1 MTSYTTQASYP
12 YPAAA
17 DQLVDYPTTAAAFAG
32 YLDNLPNRNRII
44 NGLFDI
50 WQRGTSFA
58 AIVTGTY
65 TADRWVYTQ
74 TGAGG
79 TRSVSQ
85 QANALGTL
93 IGGMQAK
100 QFLRMDITVLGSA
113 TAQTIGQRIEDVRTC
128 AGETVSISCMVKG
141 TLTGAVTLNV
151 LQNFG
156 TGGSPSA
163 TVTTAVGTYTPT
175 ASWVRK
181 TFTVAVPSITG
192 KTLGSTADTHYLELQ
207 FDAGNKTGQLDI
219 WGVQLEANTTATILE
234 REPIQQT
241 LAKCQRYYYRF
252 AAGDQYQR
260 FSWGFFSDAVT
271 IVMTIHLP
279 VPLRTVAVTPVLDYS
294 GTIYATNYL
303 GTNFTVSSIA
313 ATASQSSPI
322 TIAASGT
329 VAGATGGQGAYVRSI
344 TTNTYLG
351 ISAEL

>member
-58 AIVTGTY
+58 AIATGTY

-79 TRSVSQ
+79 SRSVSQ
-85 QANALGTL
+85 QSNALGTL

-100 QFLRMDITVLGSA
+100 QFLRLDIATLGSA
-113 TAQTIGQRIEDVRTC
+113 TAQTIGQRIEDVRTF
-128 AGETVSISCMVKG
+128 AGETVSVSCMVKG
-141 TLTGAVTLNV
+141 TLTGAVTLNL

-181 TFTVAVPSITG
+181 TFTIAVPSISG

-207 FDAGNKTGQLDI
+207 FDCGNKTGQLDI
-219 WGVQLEANTTATILE
+219 WGVQLEQNTTATILE
-234 REPIQQT
+234 REPIAQT
-241 LAKCQRYYYRF
+241 LAKCLRYYWIQSAGQKSVGVF
-252 AAGDQYQR
+252 ASYTASANNYG
-260 FSWGFFSDAVT
+260 FSF
-271 IVMTIHLP
+271 P
-279 VPLRTVAVTPVLDYS
+279 VQMRVSPVCTVASTYSAFYFNGSNQAATGMS
-294 GTIYATNYL
+294 GTAQSEYAGLLQHTASMGGLTHLVN
-303 GTNFTVSSIA
+303 GAGAGSSIVWA
-313 ATASQSSPI
+313 
-322 TIAASGT
+322 
-329 VAGATGGQGAYVRSI
+329 
-344 TTNTYLG
+344 
-351 ISAEL
+351 AEL

>member
-1 MTSYTTQASYP
+1 MTSYTTQANYP

-58 AIVTGTY
+58 AIATGTY

-79 TRSVSQ
+79 SRSVSQ
-85 QANALGTL
+85 QSNALGTL

-100 QFLRMDITVLGSA
+100 QFLRLDIATLGSA
-113 TAQTIGQRIEDVRTC
+113 TAQTIGQRIEDVRTF

-141 TLTGAVTLNV
+141 TLTGAVTLNL

-156 TGGSPSA
+156 SGGSPSA

-175 ASWVRK
+175 ASWVRQ
-181 TFTVAVPSITG
+181 TFTIAVPSITG
-192 KTLGSTADTHYLELQ
+192 KTLGSTSDTHYIELQ

-219 WGVQLEANTTATILE
+219 WGVQLEQNTTATILE

-241 LAKCQRYYYRF
+241 LAKCYRYYWIQCSGTEGVGTFGAYNSSSNTSYVYFPVTFR
-252 AAGDQYQR
+252 AIPICTIAGTFTAYY
-260 FSWGFFSDAVT
+260 
-271 IVMTIHLP
+271 
-279 VPLRTVAVTPVLDYS
+279 YS
-294 GTIYATNYL
+294 GGGTTAT
-303 GTNFTVSSIA
+303 GFA
-313 ATASQSSPI
+313 ATATSTRLATMSHTANIGATS
-322 TIAASGT
+322 TVYGASGASSM
-329 VAGATGGQGAYVRSI
+329 VWA
-344 TTNTYLG
+344 
-351 ISAEL
+351 AEL

>member
-58 AIVTGTY
+58 AITTGTY

-79 TRSVSQ
+79 SRSVSQ
-85 QANALGTL
+85 QSNALGTL

-100 QFLRMDITVLGSA
+100 QFLRLDIATLGSA
-113 TAQTIGQRIEDVRTC
+113 TAQTIGQRIEDVRTF
-128 AGETVSISCMVKG
+128 AGETISVSCMVKG

-156 TGGSPSA
+156 SGGSPSA

-181 TFTVAVPSITG
+181 TFTIAVPSISG

-207 FDAGNKTGQLDI
+207 FDCGNKTGQLDI
-219 WGVQLEANTTATILE
+219 WGVQLEQNTTATILE

-241 LAKCQRYYYRF
+241 LAKCQRYYNL
-252 AAGDQYQR
+252 
-260 FSWGFFSDAVT
+260 
-271 IVMTIHLP
+271 I
-279 VPLRTVAVTPVLDYS
+279 
-294 GTIYATNYL
+294 
-303 GTNFTVSSIA
+303 
-313 ATASQSSPI
+313 
-322 TIAASGT
+322 ASGT
-329 VAGATGGQGAYVRSI
+329 DEYIAIGQ
-344 TTNTYLG
+344 TYLTNNYIPFRFNNMRFAPTLS
-351 ISAEL
+351 ISSAGHFQCWTSAAAVSTCSSVTIDVASKTTARMIAVAPALTTGYPSIFMSINASATLALVAEL

>member
-44 NGLFDI
+44 NGLFDV

-79 TRSVSQ
+79 SRSVSQ
-85 QANALGTL
+85 QSNALGTL

-100 QFLRMDITVLGSA
+100 QFLRLDIATLGSA
-113 TAQTIGQRIEDVRTC
+113 TAQTIGQRVEDVRTF
-128 AGETVSISCMVKG
+128 AGETVSISCMIKG
-141 TLTGAVTLNV
+141 TLTGAVTLNL

-219 WGVQLEANTTATILE
+219 WGVQLEQNTTATILE

-241 LAKCQRYYYRF
+241 LAKCQRYYFRHIQPAQTGYGPATNNGYTPVFYPVEMRVIPTGTKVGTF
-252 AAGDQYQR
+252 SVTNCGQPVVNVTGQSTRQAAYY
-260 FSWGFFSDAVT
+260 
-271 IVMTIHLP
+271 
-279 VPLRTVAVTPVLDYS
+279 VAVTALGQYS
-294 GTIYATNYL
+294 LY
-303 GTNFTVSSIA
+303 SPD
-313 ATASQSSPI
+313 ATAYI
-322 TIAASGT
+322 EYA
-329 VAGATGGQGAYVRSI
+329 
-344 TTNTYLG
+344 
-351 ISAEL
+351 AEL

>member
-44 NGLFDI
+44 NGLFDV

-58 AIVTGTY
+58 AIATGTY

-85 QANALGTL
+85 QSNALGTL

-113 TAQTIGQRIEDVRTC
+113 TAQTIGQRIEDVRTF

-141 TLTGAVTLNV
+141 TLTGAVTLNL

-181 TFTVAVPSITG
+181 TFTVAVPSISG

-219 WGVQLEANTTATILE
+219 WGVQLEQNTTATILE
-234 REPIQQT
+234 REPIAQT
-241 LAKCQRYYYRF
+241 VAKCQRYYFSVTY
-252 AAGDQYQR
+252 AAGSYLVTGQAWATY
-260 FSWGFFSDAVT
+260 SWLWT
-271 IVMTIHLP
+271 HPLP
-279 VPLRTVAVTPVLDYS
+279 VSMRVVPTA
-294 GTIYATNYL
+294 A
-303 GTNFTVSSIA
+303 TVSGVNALNSIQSNYVAGTLTHTVQLGKSSQQSIA
-313 ATASQSSPI
+313 VESA
-322 TIAASGT
+322 GT
-329 VAGATGGQGAYVRSI
+329 AGATLTAGNATMVYSNPGATI
-344 TTNTYLG
+344 TVT
-351 ISAEL
+351 AEL

>member
-32 YLDNLPNRNRII
+32 YLDNLPNRNRVI
-44 NGLFDI
+44 NGLFDV

-58 AIVTGTY
+58 AIATGTY

-85 QANALGTL
+85 QSNALGTL

-113 TAQTIGQRIEDVRTC
+113 TAQTIGQRIEDVRTF

-141 TLTGAVTLNV
+141 TLTGAVTLNL

-163 TVTTAVGTYTPT
+163 TVTTSVGTYTPT

-192 KTLGSTADTHYLELQ
+192 KTLGSTTDTHYLELQ

-219 WGVQLEANTTATILE
+219 WGVQLEQNTTATILE

-241 LAKCQRYYYRF
+241 LAKCQRYYWIQSAGQKSVGVF
-252 AAGDQYQR
+252 ASYTPSANNYA
-260 FSWGFFSDAVT
+260 FSF
-271 IVMTIHLP
+271 P
-279 VPLRTVAVTPVLDYS
+279 VQMRISPTCTVASTYTAYYFNGS
-294 GTIYATNYL
+294 NQ
-303 GTNFTVSSIA
+303 A
-313 ATASQSSPI
+313 ATAL
-322 TIAASGT
+322 SGT
-329 VAGATGGQGAYVRSI
+329 AQTEYAGLLQHTASMGGLTHLVNGATAGSSI
-344 TTNTYLG
+344 VW
-351 ISAEL
+351 SAEL

>member
-1 MTSYTTQASYP
+1 MTSYTTQANYP

-50 WQRGTSFA
+50 WQRGSSFA
-58 AIVTGTY
+58 AIATGTY

-79 TRSVSQ
+79 SRSVSQ
-85 QANALGTL
+85 QSNALGTL

-100 QFLRMDITVLGSA
+100 QFLRLDIATLGSA
-113 TAQTIGQRIEDVRTC
+113 TAQTIGQRIEDVRTF
-128 AGETVSISCMVKG
+128 ADETISISCMVKG

-156 TGGSPSA
+156 SGGSPSA

-181 TFTVAVPSITG
+181 TFTVAVPSISG

-219 WGVQLEANTTATILE
+219 WGVQLEQNTTATILE
-234 REPIQQT
+234 REPVQQT
-241 LAKCQRYYYRF
+241 LAKCQRYYWLQ
-252 AAGDQYQR
+252 ASGNGCNVG
-260 FSWGFFSDAVT
+260 GFIAFNPTANYMVVVFPIPFRT
-271 IVMTIHLP
+271 TP
-279 VPLRTVAVTPVLDYS
+279 VCTVASTFIGYYYNGGSSAVSPT
-294 GTIYATNYL
+294 GTATSSQNGL
-303 GTNFTVSSIA
+303 MQHTAAIGNAHSVFGNNASSSIVWA
-313 ATASQSSPI
+313 
-322 TIAASGT
+322 
-329 VAGATGGQGAYVRSI
+329 
-344 TTNTYLG
+344 
-351 ISAEL
+351 AEL

>member
-58 AIVTGTY
+58 AIATGTY

-85 QANALGTL
+85 QSNALGTL
-93 IGGMQAK
+93 VGGMQAK

-113 TAQTIGQRIEDVRTC
+113 TAQTIGQRIEDVRTF
-128 AGETVSISCMVKG
+128 AGETVSISCMIKG
-141 TLTGAVTLNV
+141 TLTGAVTLNL

-181 TFTVAVPSITG
+181 TFTVAVPSISG
-192 KTLGSTADTHYLELQ
+192 KTLGSTTDTHYLELQ

-219 WGVQLEANTTATILE
+219 WGVQLEQNTTATILE
-234 REPIQQT
+234 REPIAQT
-241 LAKCQRYYYRF
+241 LAKCQRYYWSFSTFRVTMYGDNLAGVTSFITWPVTMRVVPTLTF
-252 AAGDQYQR
+252 TLTSVEANTNTPSVGSTTTSNTQITFAKNAAGAAVI
-260 FSWGFFSDAVT
+260 GF
-271 IVMTIHLP
+271 
-279 VPLRTVAVTPVLDYS
+279 
-294 GTIYATNYL
+294 TN
-303 GTNFTVSSIA
+303 
-313 ATASQSSPI
+313 ASL
-322 TIAASGT
+322 
-329 VAGATGGQGAYVRSI
+329 VVV
-344 TTNTYLG
+344 
-351 ISAEL
+351 AEL

>member
-44 NGLFDI
+44 NGLFDV

-58 AIVTGTY
+58 AIATGTY
-65 TADRWVYTQ
+65 TADQWVYTQ

-79 TRSVSQ
+79 SRSVSQ
-85 QANALGTL
+85 QSNALGTL

-100 QFLRMDITVLGSA
+100 QFLRLDIATLGSA
-113 TAQTIGQRIEDVRTC
+113 TAQTIGQRIEDVRTF
-128 AGETVSISCMVKG
+128 AGETISVSCMVKG

-156 TGGSPSA
+156 SGGSPSA

-175 ASWVRK
+175 ASWVRQ
-181 TFTVAVPSITG
+181 TFTIAVPSISG

-207 FDAGNKTGQLDI
+207 FDCGNKTGQLDI
-219 WGVQLEANTTATILE
+219 WGVQLEQNTTATILE

-241 LAKCQRYYYRF
+241 LAKCQRYYYRITPGQQYAQF
-252 AAGDQYQR
+252 GVGQAYNTTNAEIFIFNPVNMRIGATVTNSGTAGDYR
-260 FSWGFFSDAVT
+260 
-271 IVMTIHLP
+271 L
-279 VPLRTVAVTPVLDYS
+279 
-294 GTIYATNYL
+294 
-303 GTNFTVSSIA
+303 SS
-313 ATASQSSPI
+313 ATAGDLACNALPTSSRP
-322 TIAASGT
+322 TPFLTVVTFSVASGL
-329 VAGATGGQGAYVRSI
+329 VAGNASRSYANNG
-344 TTNTYLG
+344 TAFLG
-351 ISAEL
+351 FSAEY

>member
-1 MTSYTTQASYP
+1 MTTYTTQASYP

-85 QANALGTL
+85 QSNALGTL
-93 IGGMQAK
+93 IGGYQAK

-113 TAQTIGQRIEDVRTC
+113 TAQTIGQRVEDVRTFS
-128 AGETVSISCMVKG
+128 GETVSISCMVKG
-141 TLTGAVTLNV
+141 TLSGAVTLNL

-163 TVTTAVGTYTPT
+163 TVTTSVGTYTPT

-181 TFTVAVPSITG
+181 TFTVAVPSISG

-207 FDAGNKTGQLDI
+207 FDCGNKTGQLDI

-241 LAKCQRYYYRF
+241 LAKCQRYYWSFSNFRVTMYGDNLAGVTSFITWPVTMRVIPTLTF
-252 AAGDQYQR
+252 TLTSVEANTNTPNAGSTTTSNTQITFSKNAAGAAVI
-260 FSWGFFSDAVT
+260 GF
-271 IVMTIHLP
+271 
-279 VPLRTVAVTPVLDYS
+279 
-294 GTIYATNYL
+294 TN
-303 GTNFTVSSIA
+303 
-313 ATASQSSPI
+313 ASL
-322 TIAASGT
+322 
-329 VAGATGGQGAYVRSI
+329 VVV
-344 TTNTYLG
+344 
-351 ISAEL
+351 AEL

>member
-44 NGLFDI
+44 NGSFDI

-58 AIVTGTY
+58 AIATGTY

-85 QANALGTL
+85 QSNALGTL

-100 QFLRMDITVLGSA
+100 QFLRMEITVLGSA
-113 TAQTIGQRIEDVRTC
+113 TAQTIGQRIEDVRTF

-141 TLTGAVTLNV
+141 TLTGAVTLNL

-163 TVTTAVGTYTPT
+163 TVTTSVGTYTPT

-192 KTLGSTADTHYLELQ
+192 KTLGSTTDTHYLELQ

-219 WGVQLEANTTATILE
+219 WGVQLEQNTTATILE

-241 LAKCQRYYYRF
+241 LAKCQRYYNVIG
-252 AAGDQYQR
+252 AGDGAYIGIGQTYLTGNYIPFHFPPMR
-260 FSWGFFSDAVT
+260 AAPTLSVSSAAHFSC
-271 IVMTIHLP
+271 
-279 VPLRTVAVTPVLDYS
+279 YS
-294 GTIYATNYL
+294 SLA
-303 GTNFTVSSIA
+303 VSSICSSVTRIDPFTDSIRIVA
-313 ATASQSSPI
+313 VAPALGTGYCSLFHGNQAS
-322 TIAASGT
+322 AFLAL
-329 VAGATGGQGAYVRSI
+329 V
-344 TTNTYLG
+344 
-351 ISAEL
+351 AEL

>member
-58 AIVTGTY
+58 AIATGTY

-79 TRSVSQ
+79 SRSVSQ
-85 QANALGTL
+85 QSNALGTL

-100 QFLRMDITVLGSA
+100 QFLRLDIATLGSA
-113 TAQTIGQRIEDVRTC
+113 TAQTIGQRIEDVRTF
-128 AGETVSISCMVKG
+128 ADETISISCMVKG

-156 TGGSPSA
+156 SGGSPSA

-175 ASWVRK
+175 ASWVRQ
-181 TFTVAVPSITG
+181 TFTIAVPSISG

-207 FDAGNKTGQLDI
+207 FDCGNKTGQLDI
-219 WGVQLEANTTATILE
+219 WGVQLEQNTTATILE

-241 LAKCQRYYYRF
+241 LAKCQRYYWLQSSGVNGYVGIF
-252 AAGDQYQR
+252 AA
-260 FSWGFFSDAVT
+260 FSTASNNFAFQFPVPFRVVPICTITSTYSAYSFSAVT
-271 IVMTIHLP
+271 TAITLTGISTERQTGLLQHSTNIGSTQLV
-279 VPLRTVAVTPVLDYS
+279 S
-294 GTIYATNYL
+294 GTNA
-303 GTNFTVSSIA
+303 SS
-313 ATASQSSPI
+313 S
-322 TIAASGT
+322 
-329 VAGATGGQGAYVRSI
+329 VVW
-344 TTNTYLG
+344 
-351 ISAEL
+351 SAEL

>member
-58 AIVTGTY
+58 AIATGTY

-85 QANALGTL
+85 QANALATL
-93 IGGMQAK
+93 IGGMKAK

-113 TAQTIGQRIEDVRTC
+113 TAQTIGQRIEDVRTFS
-128 AGETVSISCMVKG
+128 GETVSISCMVKG
-141 TLTGAVTLNV
+141 TLTGTVTLNL

-181 TFTVAVPSITG
+181 TFTVAVPSISG

-207 FDAGNKTGQLDI
+207 FDCGNKTGQLDI
-219 WGVQLEANTTATILE
+219 WGVQLEQNTTATILE
-234 REPIQQT
+234 REPIAQT
-241 LAKCQRYYYRF
+241 LAKCQRYYYTQTGIRNTVYCDNISGVAITYPF
-252 AAGDQYQR
+252 PVTMRAVPTTSTSTLGTQIAGSTN
-260 FSWGFFSDAVT
+260 SWGGATVGGIQASTSKATAGAFVGGFGTASDAT
-271 IVMTIHLP
+271 II
-279 VPLRTVAVTPVLDYS
+279 AV
-294 GTIYATNYL
+294 
-303 GTNFTVSSIA
+303 
-313 ATASQSSPI
+313 
-322 TIAASGT
+322 
-329 VAGATGGQGAYVRSI
+329 
-344 TTNTYLG
+344 
-351 ISAEL
+351 AEL

>member
-1 MTSYTTQASYP
+1 MTSYTTQANYP

-17 DQLVDYPTTAAAFAG
+17 DQLVDYPTTAAAFAT

-44 NGLFDI
+44 NGLFDV

-58 AIVTGTY
+58 AIATGTY

-79 TRSVSQ
+79 SRSVSQ
-85 QANALGTL
+85 QSNALGTL

-100 QFLRMDITVLGSA
+100 QFLRLDIATLGSA
-113 TAQTIGQRIEDVRTC
+113 TAQTIGQRIEDVRTF

-141 TLTGAVTLNV
+141 TLTGAVTLNL

-181 TFTVAVPSITG
+181 TFTIAVPSLSG

-207 FDAGNKTGQLDI
+207 FDCGNKTGQLDI
-219 WGVQLEANTTATILE
+219 WGVQLEQNTTATILE
-234 REPIQQT
+234 REPVAQT
-241 LAKCQRYYYRF
+241 LAKCQRYY
-252 AAGDQYQR
+252 
-260 FSWGFFSDAVT
+260 FSVT
-271 IVMTIHLP
+271 YASGAYVGMGQ
-279 VPLRTVAVTPVLDYS
+279 AS
-294 GTIYATNYL
+294 GTYSWSWTYYFPTMRATP
-303 GTNFTVSSIA
+303 TTFTVSNI
-313 ATASQSSPI
+313 TA
-322 TIAASGT
+322 TIANQSNVVGGTITHTIGRASVQSFGSDSAGT
-329 VAGATGGQGAYVRSI
+329 AGGALVAGNAAQVYTSGVATI
-344 TTNTYLG
+344 TA
-351 ISAEL
+351 SAEL

>member
-44 NGLFDI
+44 NGLFDV

-58 AIVTGTY
+58 AIATGTY

-79 TRSVSQ
+79 SRSVSQ
-85 QANALGTL
+85 QSNALGTL

-100 QFLRMDITVLGSA
+100 QFLRLDIATLGSA
-113 TAQTIGQRIEDVRTC
+113 TAQTIGQRIEDVRTF

-141 TLTGAVTLNV
+141 TLTGAVTLNL

-163 TVTTAVGTYTPT
+163 TVTTSVGTYTPT

-181 TFTVAVPSITG
+181 TFTVAVPSISG

-219 WGVQLEANTTATILE
+219 WGVQLEQNTTATILE

-241 LAKCQRYYYRF
+241 LAKCQRYYWVQSKDVSQLGQFWNY
-252 AAGDQYQR
+252 AATTNFCIFTFPVQMR
-260 FSWGFFSDAVT
+260 
-271 IVMTIHLP
+271 ILP
-279 VPLRTVAVTPVLDYS
+279 VCTVTGSFITYYFSASNTPTLTLTGTGYS
-294 GTIYATNYL
+294 YATGLLTHATSLANYNSMVT
-303 GTNFTVSSIA
+303 GQANSS
-313 ATASQSSPI
+313 
-322 TIAASGT
+322 
-329 VAGATGGQGAYVRSI
+329 VVW
-344 TTNTYLG
+344 
-351 ISAEL
+351 SAEL

>member
-44 NGLFDI
+44 NGLFDV

-58 AIVTGTY
+58 AITTGTY

-79 TRSVSQ
+79 SRSVSQ
-85 QANALGTL
+85 QSNALGTL

-100 QFLRMDITVLGSA
+100 QFLRLDIATLGSA
-113 TAQTIGQRIEDVRTC
+113 TAQTIGQRIEDVRTF
-128 AGETVSISCMVKG
+128 AGETISVSCMVKG

-156 TGGSPSA
+156 SGGSPSA

-181 TFTVAVPSITG
+181 TFTIAVPSISG

-219 WGVQLEANTTATILE
+219 WGVQLEQNTTATILE

-241 LAKCQRYYYRF
+241 LAKCYRYYWVHVPGTGVITVGTFVSYTTSNNFHNFSFPVAMRGLPICTIASTF
-252 AAGDQYQR
+252 TAYYYNGSNQAAGGMTGTAQTSSYGLIQHT
-260 FSWGFFSDAVT
+260 SNMGGVAHVVNSASSST
-271 IVMTIHLP
+271 IVW
-279 VPLRTVAVTPVLDYS
+279 A
-294 GTIYATNYL
+294 
-303 GTNFTVSSIA
+303 
-313 ATASQSSPI
+313 
-322 TIAASGT
+322 
-329 VAGATGGQGAYVRSI
+329 
-344 TTNTYLG
+344 
-351 ISAEL
+351 AEL

>member
-58 AIVTGTY
+58 AITTGTY

-79 TRSVSQ
+79 SRSVSQ
-85 QANALGTL
+85 QSNALGTL

-100 QFLRMDITVLGSA
+100 QFLRLDIATLGSA
-113 TAQTIGQRIEDVRTC
+113 TAQTIGQRIEDVRTF
-128 AGETVSISCMVKG
+128 AGETISVSCMVKG

-156 TGGSPSA
+156 SGGSPSS

-181 TFTVAVPSITG
+181 TFTIAVPSISG

-207 FDAGNKTGQLDI
+207 FDCGNKTGQLDI
-219 WGVQLEANTTATILE
+219 WGVQLEQNTTATILE

-241 LAKCQRYYYRF
+241 LAECQRYYWVHLSGILIVGLF
-252 AAGDQYQR
+252 ASYTTALNVHAFSFPVTMRALPVCTTSSTFRAYYYSTGDQAIA
-260 FSWGFFSDAVT
+260 GVT
-271 IVMTIHLP
+271 GT
-279 VPLRTVAVTPVLDYS
+279 AQTPSYGLINHTS
-294 GTIYATNYL
+294 GMGGLTHVVYGSA
-303 GTNFTVSSIA
+303 GGSSI
-313 ATASQSSPI
+313 
-322 TIAASGT
+322 
-329 VAGATGGQGAYVRSI
+329 VW
-344 TTNTYLG
+344 
-351 ISAEL
+351 SAEL